1 MSDIED
7 EKNKGFIEDEPVPT
21 ADFTG
26 PLKGP
31 GSRIGRFSIERE
43 LGRGGMGVVYLA
55 RDTRLD
61 RSVAIKSLPPE
72 VVNNTQIKSRLK
84 REAKLLASL
93 NHPNIA
99 TIYEELEEEQG
110 AGYLILE
117 YIPGQTLADRLATG
131 PMPVQEVLSVFRQI
145 AEALEAAHRE
155 GIVHR
160 DLKPANIKITEED
173 RVKVLDFGVA
183 KAVGGEALNKQ
194 STATEPGK
202 VIGTAAY
209 MSPEQARG
217 KQIDKR
223 TDIWAYGCCLYES
236 LTGIIPF
243 EGPTASDTL
252 ARILEHEP
260 DWEVLPQAVPA
271 SIRILLRRCLEK
283 DPHQRLQHI
292 GDARLEIADAL
303 SDRIESLSIPP
314 PKRLSKMQQVML
326 WCFVI
331 FIVAAGSFI
340 VSTWIAS
347 RQEIETLPRNVTAS
361 VIDLPDNTSLF
372 LSKGESISF
381 SPDGKF
387 LVYVAVAQ
395 DGIQRLYLRE
405 MAADT
410 TTLIPGTEGA
420 SGPFFGPNGQ
430 NIAFFAEDKEK
441 GQHELKVV
449 RIGDGEPL
457 KPEALCR
464 VPPMPCG
471 GTWESSDRIIYSPI
485 HHHELFAISI
495 TNPEEQEIV
504 SNIDVSLGEYGHT
517 WPCMLPEGNGIIF
530 TLSKGDPLS
539 GLTTVVKW
547 KGQNRAQELLANS
560 SFARYVSTGSTGY
573 LVFLSNE
580 SLWAVRF
587 DPKNTTNPI
596 KGEPFP
602 VENRIGSTQYN
613 GGQFAISN
621 DGTFV
626 FASGT
631 SPLGLTRSKLVWVN
645 AQGMEEEIGAKPQY
659 YDTWSEPRLSPDGR
673 QVAVKVSNYTNLLL
687 CDLDKNEFSKLT
699 NMKGYQFGP
708 LWHTKNGQR
717 YIIFGNQDPKV
728 PPNLYSQPVNRSEEA
743 ALLYES
749 QHAVH
754 ATSISERHNIVLLRM
769 HYVHSPKPAGTSDI
783 WLYGLGGEPNEPW
796 FETEEYNESAGEF
809 SPDGLWIAYTS
820 NEEGQNEVYIGR
832 YPSGDRRKV
841 SSDGGSEPAWGRNKD
856 KLELF
861 YRDGKS
867 FMRVEVTQTEPELKT
882 SKPEQLFADKYL
894 RVEYP
899 DSRNYDISEDGK
911 FLVIKPVEE
920 QTAPVTQLKMVN
932 NWFDK
937 LRQNEKSIK
946 D

>member
-1 MSDIED
+1 MSDIEE
-7 EKNKGFIEDEPVPT
+7 EKNKDSIEDEPFPT

-31 GSRIGRFSIERE
+31 GSQIGRFSIERV

-72 VVNNTQIKSRLK
+72 VVNNPQIKSRLK

-110 AGYLILE
+110 VGYLILE
-117 YIPGQTLADRLATG
+117 YIPGQTLADRLAAG
-131 PMPVQEVLSVFRQI
+131 SMPIQEALSVFGQI

-160 DLKPANIKITEED
+160 DLKPANIKITEEG

-183 KAVGGEALNKQ
+183 KAVGGEALKKQ

-223 TDIWAYGCCLYES
+223 ADLWAYGCCLYES

-292 GDARLEIADAL
+292 GDARLEITDAL
-303 SDRIESLSIPP
+303 SNRIESLSIPP

-331 FIVAAGSFI
+331 LVVAVGSFI

-347 RQEIETLPRNVTAS
+347 QRESKALPRNVATTF
-361 VIDLPDNTSLF
+361 IDLPENTSLF
-372 LSKGESISF
+372 LSKGGSISF
-381 SPDGKF
+381 SPDGKY

-405 MAADT
+405 MATGAIT
-410 TTLIPGTEGA
+410 PITGTEGA

-430 NIAFFAEDKEK
+430 KIAFFAEDKDK

-449 RIGDGEPL
+449 RIGESEPL
-457 KPEALCR
+457 KPDALCR

-471 GTWESSDRIIYSPI
+471 GDWESSDRIIYSPI
-485 HHHELFAISI
+485 HHQELVAISAL
-495 TNPEEQEIV
+495 TKQQEIV

-517 WPCMLPEGNGIIF
+517 WPCILPKGKGVIF
-530 TLSKGDPLS
+530 TLSKGGPFS

-547 KGQNRAQELLANS
+547 KGQNRAQKLLADS
-560 SFARYVSTGSTGY
+560 SFARYVSTGSAEY
-573 LVFLSNE
+573 LVFLRSG

-587 DPKNTTNPI
+587 DPKNTANPI

-602 VENRIGSTQYN
+602 VEGTIGSTQYN

-626 FASGT
+626 FA
-631 SPLGLTRSKLVWVN
+631 
-645 AQGMEEEIGAKPQY
+645 E
-659 YDTWSEPRLSPDGR
+659 RLHWD
-673 QVAVKVSNYTNLLL
+673 
-687 CDLDKNEFSKLT
+687 
-699 NMKGYQFGP
+699 
-708 LWHTKNGQR
+708 
-717 YIIFGNQDPKV
+717 
-728 PPNLYSQPVNRSEEA
+728 
-743 ALLYES
+743 
-749 QHAVH
+749 
-754 ATSISERHNIVLLRM
+754 
-769 HYVHSPKPAGTSDI
+769 
-783 WLYGLGGEPNEPW
+783 
-796 FETEEYNESAGEF
+796 
-809 SPDGLWIAYTS
+809 
-820 NEEGQNEVYIGR
+820 
-832 YPSGDRRKV
+832 
-841 SSDGGSEPAWGRNKD
+841 
-856 KLELF
+856 
-861 YRDGKS
+861 
-867 FMRVEVTQTEPELKT
+867 
-882 SKPEQLFADKYL
+882 
-894 RVEYP
+894 
-899 DSRNYDISEDGK
+899 
-911 FLVIKPVEE
+911 
-920 QTAPVTQLKMVN
+920 
-932 NWFDK
+932 
-937 LRQNEKSIK
+937 
-946 D
+946 